1 MNPARHP
8 YRLVPA
14 RRLAE
19 ADDDRHVA
27 DLVRLTLLTNP
38 GERLHH
44 ADFGAGLGPAV
55 LFEPLQG
62 ALTGVVEMRARGS
75 LERAL
80 GDRIEVRQ
88 VTVTTEGESTLRA
101 EVTYR
106 VKPAG
111 TPRTIHVEVTP

>member
-14 RRLAE
+14 RRLADADE
-19 ADDDRHVA
+19 ARHVA
-27 DLVRLTLLTNP
+27 DLVRVALLTSP

-55 LFEPLQG
+55 LFEPIQG
-62 ALTGVVEMRARGS
+62 TLSGIVELRARSS

-80 GDRIEVRQ
+80 GDRIEVRE
-88 VTVTTEGESTLRA
+88 VTVTRDGESTLRA

-106 VKPAG
+106 LKPAG
-111 TPRTIHVEVTP
+111 AAVTIHVEVGP

>member
-19 ADDDRHVA
+19 ADAERHIA
-27 DLVRLTLLTNP
+27 DLVRVTLLTGP

-55 LFEPLQG
+55 LFEPVQG
-62 ALTGVVEMRARGS
+62 ALTSLVEMRARGS

-80 GDRIEVRQ
+80 GDRIEVRAVD
-88 VTVTTEGESTLRA
+88 VTVEGESTVRA
-101 EVTYR
+101 AVTYR

-111 TPRTIHVEVTP
+111 EPRTIHVEVAP